1 MTIEATLTRIA
12 DALERIA
19 DTQEATSVFMAETV
33 PPVEKPAA
41 KPAKAEKPAK
51 AAKPA
56 KAEKP
61 AKVEEPE
68 PAAPVDLDPP
78 ADDVEVDL
86 KMLRNAMTGMPRQDV
101 IDALK
106 RLGAQKL
113 TDVDPAQYGKL
124 YRLVTAATGGGD
136 E

>member
-19 DTQEATSVFMAETV
+19 NMQSGLDAFVNEEAEPA

-51 AAKPA
+51 PAKPA
-56 KAEKP
+56 K
-61 AKVEEPE
+61 EPE

-78 ADDVEVDL
+78 VEDDGEGPEVDL